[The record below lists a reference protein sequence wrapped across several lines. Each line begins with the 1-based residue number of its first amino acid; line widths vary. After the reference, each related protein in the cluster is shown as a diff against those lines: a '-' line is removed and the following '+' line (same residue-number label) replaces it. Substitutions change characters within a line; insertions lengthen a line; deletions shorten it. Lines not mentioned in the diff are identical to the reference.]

1 MNSKVYHLIW
11 YIVRILTSL
20 FPIIFT
26 MVWPLS
32 QKYIQQDHQP
42 ATLSGCQGREAHGEG
57 RWESVGRQ
65 TGAPEGCGSYGWLIL
80 SVCFCIELFCS
91 AKKINAP
98 NFWWDNLDKNRT
110 QVTGPKQTNMCTQAL
125 LNVVVHASLL
135 VLTLF
140 TRAFSLR
147 VSSWSPD
154 QHPGGSLLGKLRNEN
169 HSKCC
174 MWPVCSPSTSWRLIY
189 FFVAYSFRC
198 FHCMLYGSLG
208 FLACHLQLKNW
219 ISNLSC

>member
-1 MNSKVYHLIW
+1 MVKVAGKAWAAKRGLLKDVVRMAGSFWMFVSALNFFVVQKKSMLQIFGGTIW
-11 YIVRILTSL
+11 T
-20 FPIIFT
+20 
-26 MVWPLS
+26 
-32 QKYIQQDHQP
+32 
-42 ATLSGCQGREAHGEG
+42 
-57 RWESVGRQ
+57 
-65 TGAPEGCGSYGWLIL
+65 
-80 SVCFCIELFCS
+80 
-91 AKKINAP
+91 
-98 NFWWDNLDKNRT
+98 NRT

-174 MWPVCSPSTSWRLIY
+174 MWPVCSPSTRWRLIY
-189 FFVAYSFRC
+189 FLLLIASDVFTVC
-198 FHCMLYGSLG
+198 CMVPWVSWFAIY
-208 FLACHLQLKNW
+208 N
-219 ISNLSC
+219 